1 MQILN
6 DFINF
11 FKVPEADQEII
22 QQEIKH
28 ENIKRIFYLSI
39 IGAPASFLH
48 IIFFSLNLNDASSS
62 EYNWRISILTIHSF
76 ITCFLILVS
85 SVIYFSFIRERKN
98 MKLAQA
104 CVTIITLIL
113 MVGGSVISAIDQQ
126 VTTAINPFIVT
137 STIAAIVLLT
147 KPINSIL
154 YYIGSYICFYFLMEN
169 AQPNPD
175 ILISNKVNALTFS
188 GISLCISFIFW
199 RLHLTRYR
207 QHKLIE
213 LQKNEL
219 EENYNKLKFYS
230 EELKESNTTK
240 DKLISV
246 IAHDLRSP
254 LASLINV
261 TRLLSEDFDI
271 ISREEAKNIMISLH
285 KESELTYETLNN
297 LLVWS
302 KTQRKKLQPV
312 FETTNLYKL
321 IKKSV
326 APIQSIYKQK
336 AITFTNN
343 ADKIAEVLV
352 DSPMIQ
358 SVIKNL
364 VINAIKFSYE
374 GHEITVNTNFDENF
388 VIISIQD
395 SGVGMKPEV
404 LETLFNPGAE
414 YTTTG
419 TQNERGTG
427 IGLQICKEFVE
438 LNGGKI
444 WAKSEP
450 GKGSTFYFSLQR
462 SKS

>member
-1 MQILN
+1 MQILD
-6 DFINF
+6 DFISF
-11 FKVPEADQEII
+11 FKVPEADKEII

-28 ENIKRIFYLSI
+28 ENIKRIFYLSL

-48 IIFFSLNLNDASSS
+48 IIFFSFNLNDASSS
-62 EYNWRISILTIHSF
+62 EYNWKISILTIHSF

-98 MKLAQA
+98 LKPAQV
-104 CVTIITLIL
+104 CVTIVTLIL

-154 YYIGSYICFYFLMEN
+154 YYVGSYICFYFLMEN

-175 ILISNKVNALTFS
+175 ILISNKVNAITFS

-230 EELKESNTTK
+230 EELKESNSTK

-246 IAHDLRSP
+246 IAHDFRSP

-261 TRLLSEDFDI
+261 TKLLSEDFDI
-271 ISREEAKNIMISLH
+271 MSREEAKNIMISLH
-285 KESELTYETLNN
+285 KETELTYETLNN

-302 KTQRKKLQPV
+302 KTQQKKLEPV
-312 FETTNLYKL
+312 FETANLYKL
-321 IKKSV
+321 VESATV
-326 APIQSIYKQK
+326 PIQSIYKQK
-336 AITFTNN
+336 VITFTNN
-343 ADKIAEVLV
+343 TDRSIEVMV
-352 DSPMIQ
+352 DLSMIQ

-364 VINAIKFSYE
+364 IINAIKFSYE
-374 GHEITVNTNFDENF
+374 GGDITVNTNFDENF
-388 VIISIQD
+388 VTVAIQD
-395 SGVGMKPEV
+395 SGIGMAPEI
-404 LETLFNPGAE
+404 LETLFKSGSE
-414 YTTTG
+414 YTTIG
-419 TQNERGTG
+419 TQNEKGTG
-427 IGLQICKEFVE
+427 LGLQICKEFVE
-438 LNGGKI
+438 LNEGQI

-450 GKGSTFYFSLQR
+450 GKGSTFYFSLRR
-462 SKS
+462 STS